1 MKFGDV
7 DVPEINPI
15 PEIESSDE
23 KEVFAFFGL
32 ASFNA
37 QCAEKSLVNF
47 VMAYKLLDEDAL
59 TEDEWLK
66 LYNDLNSKTFGRLLG
81 SVKKH
86 INVSE
91 KLIEALEST
100 LSMRNWLALDFFY
113 DYAIELSDSNGRKV
127 MVTKLQELI
136 PQFQMADRAVESL
149 GLKVWEKFGVTEQ
162 WIQNEIE
169 RERKRYHASKS
180 A

>member
-47 VMAYKLLDEDAL
+47 VMAYKLLDEGKKL
-59 TEDEWLK
+59 PYWHPLLIGNNDEIVK
-66 LYNDLNSKTFGRLLG
+66 SGN
-81 SVKKH
+81 SVKNRVTSETKIKIKH
-86 INVSE
+86 LPNYIF
-91 KLIEALEST
+91 
-100 LSMRNWLALDFFY
+100 NW
-113 DYAIELSDSNGRKV
+113 
-127 MVTKLQELI
+127 
-136 PQFQMADRAVESL
+136 
-149 GLKVWEKFGVTEQ
+149 
-162 WIQNEIE
+162 
-169 RERKRYHASKS
+169 
-180 A
+180 